1 MANEFEIAAIERID
15 DDLFALVAAARG
27 EGYTFMDRLVNH
39 WSSGE
44 NRFDQPGEC
53 YFAVRL
59 GGRLIAAGGLN
70 RDPFCDATGVG
81 RVRHVYVLPEAR
93 RSGAGTEL
101 LAAIT
106 TAARGQ
112 FHLLRLRTNTER
124 GAAFYEALG
133 FERSDAPDASHVM
146 RI

>member
-15 DDLFALVAAARG
+15 DDLLALVAVARG
-27 EGYTFMDRLVNH
+27 EGFTFMDRLVNH

-59 GGRLIAAGGLN
+59 GGRLVAAGGLN
-70 RDPFCDATGVG
+70 RDPYCETAGVG

-101 LAAIT
+101 LAAIIV
-106 TAARGQ
+106 AARSQ
-112 FHLLRLRTNTER
+112 FQLLRLRTTTER

-133 FERSDAPDASHVM
+133 FERSDAPDASHMM